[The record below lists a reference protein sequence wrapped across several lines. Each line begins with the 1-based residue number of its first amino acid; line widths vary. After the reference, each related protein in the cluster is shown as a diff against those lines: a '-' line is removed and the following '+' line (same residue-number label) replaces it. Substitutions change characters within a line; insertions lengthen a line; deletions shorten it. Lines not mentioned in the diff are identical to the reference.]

1 MSAIKNKPTSTTIEA
16 LTAIWQRTLQLP
28 AVGTD
33 ENFFD
38 LGGDSATALE
48 LFSAIAQAFHR
59 ELPPV
64 TIYQASTIT
73 TLAFLL
79 EETGDSK
86 FPAIVLLKS
95 GNQDPPLFLTHGLGG
110 TVIDFYQVVRHIET
124 PRPIYGMQARGVDGV
139 DTAFDRIED
148 MAQYYLD
155 AVKKVQPAGPYLLAG
170 YSLGGLVTL
179 EMAQRLATKGEKVAL
194 LALLDAYPHVLRLSR
209 GQRSLLTWQKA
220 RREISAILKL
230 PLRSKLHV
238 LAHPSER
245 KALLPP
251 DPYQALAEAPLSLAM
266 QEMRDRAYLA
276 LQCYQPPHYPGKI
289 HFVKAGVI
297 TCFPA
302 NPRAIWKKYADALE
316 LTTLPADHLG
326 IMTTHASQT
335 AAVLSQYIKEVC
347 A

>member
-1 MSAIKNKPTSTTIEA
+1 MSTLKHKPTSATLDTLA
-16 LTAIWQRTLQLP
+16 AIWQRTLQLP
-28 AVGTD
+28 AVGHE

-48 LFSAIAQAFHR
+48 LFSAIALAFQR

-64 TIYQASTIT
+64 TIYQAPTIA
-73 TLAFLL
+73 TLAALL
-79 EETGDSK
+79 QEAGESK
-86 FPAIVLLKS
+86 FPAIVRLKA

-110 TVIDFYQVVRHIET
+110 TVIDFYQVVRHIDT
-124 PRPIYGMQARGVDGV
+124 LRPLYGMQARGVDGIE
-139 DTAFDRIED
+139 TAFDRIED

-155 AVKKVQPAGPYLLAG
+155 AVEAVQPDGPYLLAG

-179 EMAQRLATKGEKVAL
+179 EMAQRLTAKGKRVAL
-194 LALLDAYPHVLRLSR
+194 LVLLDAYPHVLQLSR
-209 GQRSLLTWQKA
+209 WQRAQLMWQKA
-220 RREISAILKL
+220 RREIAELLKL
-230 PLRSKLHV
+230 PLRSKLYV

-251 DPYQALAEAPLSLAM
+251 DPYQVLAEAPLSPAM
-266 QEMRDRAYLA
+266 QQMRDRAYLA
-276 LQCYQPPHYPGKI
+276 LRRYQPPHYPGKI
-289 HFVKAGVI
+289 RFVKAGVI

-302 NPRAIWKKYADALE
+302 NPGAIWSRYADELE

-326 IMTTHASQT
+326 IMTTHALQT
-335 AAVLSQYIKEVC
+335 AAVLSQYIKEVS